1 MNVALGQKPTVA
13 GIGNNSLAD
22 LAGRIVF
29 EHEAI
34 QNAPYVVP
42 RAIRLGKL
50 LIEAKNHDGQY
61 GKWAT
66 WLKENCKGMSMRT
79 AQRYMDLADKE
90 KELEEIQRKK
100 STPEKR
106 HTVADLTLNEACR
119 SIAVPRIPRPKKPH
133 DEYVIVEDELIDKL
147 ELLGSAEAIRQAATL
162 TYKRLKAAVADLAP
176 ETDPQPAS

>member
-100 STPEKR
+100 STLKAPR
-106 HTVADLTLNEACR
+106 RGGFDAQQAA
-119 SIAVPRIPRPKKPH
+119 SIAVPRIPRRKSPTT
-133 DEYVIVEDELIDKL
+133 
-147 ELLGSAEAIRQAATL
+147 ST
-162 TYKRLKAAVADLAP
+162 
-176 ETDPQPAS
+176 